1 MTIQAT
7 ILAALALVPSI
18 TLTPVSVEALT
29 SQVAQKGRPR
39 VNGRV
44 TVGRGNLTAEQF
56 SVHSMRGALAR
67 ELGVADPKSMTHYL
81 RECSADQITFV
92 VPGTPKDSRIVML
105 ASIDALPAASEP
117 APASAPVESAALA
130 DVASDA
136 ASEPASEGEGEGE
149 GASESASEDD
159 ASALASATDFAH
171 EA

>member
-1 MTIQAT
+1 MTTQAV

-29 SQVAQKGRPR
+29 SQVGQKGRPR

-67 ELGVADPKSMTHYL
+67 ELGVADPKTMTHYL

-92 VPGTPKDSRIVML
+92 VPGTPKDARIVIL
-105 ASIDALPAASEP
+105 ASIDALPTVSEP

-130 DVASDA
+130 DA
-136 ASEPASEGEGEGE
+136 ASEPASEGE
-149 GASESASEDD
+149 SVSEDA
-159 ASALASATDFAH
+159 ASALADATDFAH